1 MSLWKNIGRSNG
13 VSHSSSV
20 EKTCHPN
27 KSDEKMSKIGNNF
40 KKTVLNAIIIGSLII
55 GAGCSPD
62 YDFYEDAQ
70 LDKLAE
76 EDRRAFSYNIAQNQ
90 TVQNIFARRRIT
102 DVRGWFYNKMSARY
116 FLRPDLME
124 RGAAGT
130 FSPWSGNIYFAHWTA
145 AQRSALRAHERSHE
159 VSYQRISSNRRRV
172 GFVTSGRND
181 RLYEID
187 ENGFSEGV
195 TCHFAVKL
203 LGISFQQY
211 QGMMG
216 TNINSQDARM
226 VNEFRQ
232 KLNCDETLFEAF
244 LFDPSILHRE
254 FNRRSGDNQ
263 AWRRLM
269 QAWGEWHRH
278 SRATIF
284 CRDFLESIEHYRR
297 HPRWIE
303 AERIANE
310 KADVVRERM
319 GGLVRYKQ

>member
-1 MSLWKNIGRSNG
+1 
-13 VSHSSSV
+13 
-20 EKTCHPN
+20 
-27 KSDEKMSKIGNNF
+27 MSKIGNNF
-40 KKTVLNAIIIGSLII
+40 KKTVRNVILIGIVFLNVIS
-55 GAGCSPD
+55 CSND
-62 YDFYEDAQ
+62 EYFEDVI
-70 LDKLAE
+70 LDAFAKQ
-76 EDRRAFSYNIAQNQ
+76 DRINFSDNIAQNEV
-90 TVQNIFARRRIT
+90 VQNIFARRGIE
-102 DVRGWFYNKMSARY
+102 DVRGWFYDKMSARY
-116 FLRPDLME
+116 FFRPNLVE
-124 RGAAGT
+124 RDAGGA

-284 CRDFLESIEHYRR
+284 CRNFQENREHF
-297 HPRWIE
+297 HLCPRWIE
-303 AERIANE
+303 AQRIANE